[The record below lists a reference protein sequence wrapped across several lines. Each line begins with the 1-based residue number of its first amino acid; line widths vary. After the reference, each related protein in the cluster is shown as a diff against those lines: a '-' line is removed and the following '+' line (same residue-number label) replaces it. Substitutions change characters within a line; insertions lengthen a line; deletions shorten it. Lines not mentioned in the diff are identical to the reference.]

1 MGDFEVPALAGA
13 ESSLKYHPYC
23 IKVLTPS
30 HLTGRGTVPD
40 GKFDWGGFL
49 LKDNGGAQRLP
60 QDGRQ
65 SSVECKGIR

>member
-1 MGDFEVPALAGA
+1 MGDFEVPALAGT
-13 ESSLKYHPYC
+13 ESSVKYHPYC
-23 IKVLTPS
+23 IKILTPCHES
-30 HLTGRGTVPD
+30 GGGTVPD

-49 LKDNGGAQRLP
+49 LKYNGGAQWLP